1 MSRVEVSLEESYES
15 LKSVSVDED
24 SILSFD
30 ERIKELELELDL
42 KEYYD
47 IKRPTIV
54 FFGGNARGGH
64 QVNVTR
70 YDLLSETAMQAEI
83 RQNALSSF
91 GDQLLNEKRGW
102 KALSHPSNNSI
113 FLVSGGDIYLFDNQN
128 ELILK
133 KRGCNLT
140 ENMRRQAICYNEG
153 FIYMLGGYCEK
164 ENKLKRSCHR
174 YNIVSEKWQ

>member
-83 RQNALSSF
+83 R
-91 GDQLLNEKRGW
+91 
-102 KALSHPSNNSI
+102 
-113 FLVSGGDIYLFDNQN
+113 
-128 ELILK
+128 
-133 KRGCNLT
+133 
-140 ENMRRQAICYNEG
+140 
-153 FIYMLGGYCEK
+153 
-164 ENKLKRSCHR
+164 
-174 YNIVSEKWQ
+174 